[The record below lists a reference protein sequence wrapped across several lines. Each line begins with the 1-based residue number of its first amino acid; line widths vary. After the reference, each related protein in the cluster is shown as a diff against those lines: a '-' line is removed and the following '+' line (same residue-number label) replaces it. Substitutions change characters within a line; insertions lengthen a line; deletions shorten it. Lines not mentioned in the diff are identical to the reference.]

1 MLARIQTP
9 ALVRADVRR
18 RCAPGSA
25 TRFLCAAAP
34 SRRREDGIED
44 ERVRVEMVR
53 LGPSLVSEPL
63 LHIRGRSKGGLLCCT
78 QSGSSASPN
87 GDAVCCGYAA
97 QALERARLPP
107 SALLSPYVMNEL
119 NGDDRVSRLRAA

>member
-1 MLARIQTP
+1 M
-9 ALVRADVRR
+9 V
-18 RCAPGSA
+18 SEYA
-25 TRFLCAAAP
+25 TAYVKL
-34 SRRREDGIED
+34 
-44 ERVRVEMVR
+44 R
-53 LGPSLVSEPL
+53 LGECVSLL
-63 LHIRGRSKGGLLCCT
+63 CGRGRQYGEPGGLLCCT

-107 SALLSPYVMNEL
+107 SVLLSPYVMNEL

>member
-1 MLARIQTP
+1 MPAARTERAP
-9 ALVRADVRR
+9 ARPIAPVRAALSLPTTE
-18 RCAPGSA
+18 APG
-25 TRFLCAAAP
+25 
-34 SRRREDGIED
+34 RRSETA
-44 ERVRVEMVR
+44 V
-53 LGPSLVSEPL
+53 VSEYATAYVELCLGDGRRVL
-63 LHIRGRSKGGLLCCT
+63 LLCGRGRQYGEPGGLLCCT